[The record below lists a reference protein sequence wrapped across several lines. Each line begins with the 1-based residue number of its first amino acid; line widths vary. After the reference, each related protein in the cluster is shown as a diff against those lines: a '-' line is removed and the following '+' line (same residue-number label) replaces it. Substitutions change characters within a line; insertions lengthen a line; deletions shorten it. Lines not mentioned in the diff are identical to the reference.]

1 MEKVPLTWNFLAKIN
16 IASEIIQVLLR
27 TTSEHL
33 SLACSHF
40 LIGKKWQLKPKN
52 YGGEMF
58 HFPLRVKTM
67 DLGGPEGLLGAHYRP
82 GGTPKQPLLKSMSPQ
97 MSKKV
102 EKCEFCSVNYSL

>member
-40 LIGKKWQLKPKN
+40 LIGKKWQLKATN
-52 YGGEMF
+52 YRGEMF
-58 HFPLRVKTM
+58 NFSLRVETM
-67 DLGGPEGLLGAHYRP
+67 DRGGPGGLQEPIKDPQTAPQR
-82 GGTPKQPLLKSMSPQ
+82 TPLKSKS
-97 MSKKV
+97 SNKYNGRKN
-102 EKCEFCSVNYSL
+102 VNLL

>member
-40 LIGKKWQLKPKN
+40 LIGKKWQLKPTN
-52 YGGEMF
+52 YRGKMF
-58 HFPLRVKTM
+58 IFYLELKPWT
-67 DLGGPEGLLGAHYRP
+67 GGPP
-82 GGTPKQPLLKSMSPQ
+82 WSPLQTWGYPQTAPIKKPESPN
-97 MSKKV
+97 
-102 EKCEFCSVNYSL
+102 E

>member
-16 IASEIIQVLLR
+16 IASENIQVLLR
-27 TTSEHL
+27 TTSERL

-40 LIGKKWQLKPKN
+40 LIGKKWQLRPTN
-52 YGGEMF
+52 HSEEMF
-58 HFPLRVKTM
+58 HFSLKVETM
-67 DLGGPEGLLGAHYRP
+67 DQGGPGGLLGAHYRP

-102 EKCEFCSVNYSL
+102 EKCEFCLVDYSL

>member
-1 MEKVPLTWNFLAKIN
+1 MN

-40 LIGKKWQLKPKN
+40 LIGKKWQLKPTN
-52 YGGEMF
+52 YSEEMF
-58 HFPLRVKTM
+58 HFSLRVETM
-67 DLGGPEGLLGAHYRP
+67 DRGGPGGLLGAHYRT

-102 EKCEFCSVNYSL
+102 EKCEFCLVDYSL